1 MTNIKGEIAKLQ
13 REIDDRK
20 TALRAILERENE
32 AAKALVAETEEALAV
47 LGGKAPV
54 QTLAPAPTDKGRVGS
69 RPAVRAAL
77 RKFGAM
83 TAGEASVVAK
93 VSRGAASGALFRL
106 VTDGEVTR
114 TLSPGRKRDAVYELT
129 AKGV

>member
-1 MTNIKGEIAKLQ
+1 MKNPKIEELQ
-13 REIDDRK
+13 RDIANK
-20 TALRAILERENE
+20 QTALRAILEAEHK
-32 AAKALVAETEEALAV
+32 AAQALVAETEEALAV

-77 RKFGAM
+77 RRLGAM
-83 TAGEASVVAK
+83 TAGEVSVVAK